1 MLQARIVANTEMR
14 AQRLAEGGAVMF
26 GDAGDGIVENAS
38 DSFFASFI
46 SNYLL
51 LKFGTTALVKKRLT
65 RYRQYTVL
73 CNNAA
78 RTVLRS
84 NVYLH

>member
-38 DSFFASFI
+38 GSFFASFI

-65 RYRQYTVL
+65 RYRQYCAMHQRCSKCIAV
-73 CNNAA
+73 
-78 RTVLRS
+78 
-84 NVYLH
+84 